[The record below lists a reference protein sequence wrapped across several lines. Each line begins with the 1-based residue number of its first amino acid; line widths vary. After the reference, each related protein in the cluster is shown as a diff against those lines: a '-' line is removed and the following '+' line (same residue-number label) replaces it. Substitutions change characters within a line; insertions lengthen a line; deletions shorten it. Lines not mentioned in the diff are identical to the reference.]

1 MHKSFKDFLETI
13 GINLTLAIAGFIGSL
28 LWVSTENQKNFK
40 FSLLGIISG
49 TLSANYL
56 TPLVIESFGLGD
68 KSQFGV
74 AFILGY
80 FGLKGMEK
88 IASKYLDKKK

>member
-1 MHKSFKDFLETI
+1 MHKSIKEFLETI
-13 GINLTLAIAGFIGSL
+13 GINITLSIAGFIGSL
-28 LWVSTENQKNFK
+28 IWVSTENQKDFK
-40 FSLLGIISG
+40 FSLVGIISG

-56 TPLVIESFGLGD
+56 TPLVIESFALGD
-68 KSQFGV
+68 KTQFGV

-88 IASKYLDKKK
+88 VSAKYLVKK